1 MDPDA
6 GTHRIQGKHVRDH
19 LVPDIQAQHWTA
31 CVSYMLLGM
40 FPEAL
45 PDGWIHKQYQTLHTP
60 CSPTPNI

>member
-40 FPEAL
+40 FPEA
-45 PDGWIHKQYQTLHTP
+45 
-60 CSPTPNI
+60 